1 MRSRL
6 VFDANYNVQEPV
18 LVLCK
23 QSGNKICRLPAAD
36 ITFKDSMQNDSELS
50 CTVSKYNNG
59 ELFAHWDDI
68 KDFRLIWVKE
78 WNTWLSM
85 EVKTEEDDGT
95 VKAITAANAGKV
107 ELSNILLFD
116 VEINTEDDIARD
128 DYEPT
133 VVYNPDKKN
142 ASLLHRIFEKA
153 PHYKILYVDDSLK
166 NIQRTFSFDDKS
178 IYDALDTIAE
188 EIHCYVEISLET
200 NSSGTIDR
208 NISLYDLESYCPKCG
223 HREDYFSVCPKC
235 GNTDIKQG
243 YGEDTTIF
251 ISADNVASDLT
262 YSSDTGS
269 VKNCFRLEGGD
280 DLMTAVI
287 RSCNP
292 NGSSYIYYFS
302 EDDKADM
309 SPALVKALDDYD
321 ALYQKYQNEYAY
333 KPDAKITSQYN
344 TLVEKYRTDSNGYKT
359 IPATITGFPEL
370 MNYYYDTIDFELYLR
385 HSMMPSPKPADT
397 TAQEQV
403 TTLPSTPLSP
413 VAVSSLKKVSETT
426 ISSMVLDRAKLF
438 IDPRYQTR
446 IGSSSYDDSTHT
458 WTGTFIVT
466 NYSNEEDTATSNN
479 ISISIS
485 DDNETYIKQRLDSV
499 LSRQIAD
506 SNDIVSL
513 FKQTTAEFTQ
523 TIKKYG
529 LTSLKDFYDCCN
541 ACIDLLIQQGIADES
556 NSLYKDLYVP
566 YHEKL
571 TALESEIKTRE
582 SEIAIVAGTKST
594 DGSVVVDGMET
605 ILETERLNIQNA
617 LNFKKNLGDDLW
629 NELYIYRREDKYTN
643 TNYISD
649 GLDNAQLVANA
660 LEFIKTATKEIY
672 RSATLQHSI
681 TATLSN
687 LLTIPEFAPIVDKF
701 QVGNWMRAR
710 VDNKINRLRLIDYEI
725 RFSSIKQLDVTF
737 SDVEKIVG
745 GYSDLQSVINKSSAM
760 ATSYDS
766 VSRQAGHGQ
775 QSSNKLD
782 TWVNDGLALTNM
794 KIVNDSQNQ
803 NLQITDS
810 GMLLREYDPMTD
822 TYADKQVKI
831 INHGLYYTNDGWK
844 TSKAGIGTFYYT
856 DPKTN
861 EIVEAYGLIADTV
874 TGNII
879 LSKDV
884 GIYNSNNSI
893 QLDSDGFTLTANK
906 EPGKTPDKIFKIQR
920 KDIDANGKE
929 TTTPLLYLDD
939 EGELVLN
946 GSVKIGSSDKNSSLG
961 DITDKIDNIQN
972 SKMYRV
978 ETVVVGSTIFNTR
991 DQTAQIECHV
1001 YSWDT
1006 DITDTLDA
1014 SGFNWHR
1021 YSSDTDSDTDWD
1033 SHHQGMKTIT
1043 ISTEDVYQNASFSCD
1058 VTI

>member
-1 MRSRL
+1 MRNRL
-6 VFDANYNVQEPV
+6 VFDANHNVQEPV

-23 QSGNKICRLPAAD
+23 QSGNKIGRLPATD

-59 ELFAHWDDI
+59 EQFVYWDEI
-68 KDFRLIWVKE
+68 RDFRLIWIKE

-85 EVKTEEDDGT
+85 EVKTKEDDET
-95 VKAITAANAGKV
+95 VKSITATNAGKV

-116 VEINTEDDIARD
+116 IEINTEDDIARD

-133 VVYNPDKKN
+133 VLYNSDKKN

-153 PHYKILYVDDSLK
+153 PHYNIVYVDDSIK

-178 IYDALDTIAE
+178 IYDALNDIAE
-188 EIHCYVEISLET
+188 EINCYVEITLET
-200 NSSGTIDR
+200 NSSGAIDR
-208 NISLYDLESYCPKCG
+208 NISVYDLESYCPKCG
-223 HREDYFSVCPKC
+223 HREEFFTVCPNC
-235 GNTDIKQG
+235 GNTDVKQG
-243 YGEDTTIF
+243 YGEDTSIF
-251 ISADNVASDLT
+251 ISADNAANDLT

-302 EDDKADM
+302 DEDKEDM
-309 SPALVKALDDYD
+309 SPALVQALNEYD
-321 ALYQKYQNEYAY
+321 ALYNKYQNEYVY
-333 KPDAKITSQYN
+333 TPDATIVSQYN
-344 TLVEKYRTDSNGYKT
+344 TLVEKYRTDDNSYQA
-359 IPATITGFPEL
+359 IPATIKGFPEL
-370 MNYYYDTIDFELYLR
+370 MSYYYDTIDFELYLQ

-397 TAQEQV
+397 TAQEQA

-413 VAVSSLKKVSETT
+413 VAVSNIDKASETT
-426 ISSMVLDRAKLF
+426 ITSMVLDRAKLF
-438 IDPRYQTR
+438 VDPRYQTR
-446 IGSSSYDDSTHT
+446 IGTSSYNSSTHT
-458 WTGTFIVT
+458 WTGTFIIT
-466 NYSNEEDTATSNN
+466 NYSDEEDAATSNN
-479 ISISIS
+479 ISVSIS
-485 DDNETYIKQRLDSV
+485 DDSEEYIKQRLDNI
-499 LSRQIAD
+499 LSRKIAD
-506 SNDIVSL
+506 SNDIISL
-513 FKQTTAEFTQ
+513 FQQSTADFTQ

-529 LTSLKDFYDCCN
+529 LSSLKDFYDSCN
-541 ACIDLLIQQGIADES
+541 ACIDLLIQQGIADTS
-556 NSLYKDLYVP
+556 NDLYNDLYVP

-582 SEIAIVAGTKST
+582 SEIAIVAGTKSA
-594 DGSVVVDGMET
+594 DGSVITDGMET
-605 ILETERLNIQNA
+605 ILETERANIQNT
-617 LNFKKNLGDDLW
+617 LNFKRNLGEDLW
-629 NELYIYRREDKYTN
+629 NELYIYRREDKYSN

-660 LEFIKTATKEIY
+660 LEFIKTATREIY
-672 RSATLQHSI
+672 RSSTLQHSI

-687 LLTIPEFAPIVDKF
+687 LLTIPEFSSIVDNF
-701 QVGNWMRAR
+701 QVGNWLRTGIDR
-710 VDNKINRLRLIDYEI
+710 KVFRLRLIDYEI
-725 RFSSIKQLDVTF
+725 DFSSIDNLTVTF
-737 SDVEKIVG
+737 SDVTKIVG
-745 GYSDLQSVINKSSAM
+745 GYSDIQSVISKASSM

-775 QSSNKLD
+775 QSNNKLD

-822 TYADKQVKI
+822 SYSDKQVKI

-861 EIVEAYGLIADTV
+861 EVVEAYGIIADTV

-879 LSKDV
+879 LSKEV

-906 EPGKTPDKIFKIQR
+906 EAGKAPDKIFKIQR
-920 KDIDANGKE
+920 KDIDASGNE

-939 EGELVLN
+939 EGQLVLS
-946 GSVKIGSSDKNSSLG
+946 GSVKIGSSDKDSSIG
-961 DITDKIDNIQN
+961 DISDKIDDISN

-978 ETVVVGSTIFNTR
+978 ETVVVGSTIFNVR

-1014 SGFNWHR
+1014 SAFNWHR
-1021 YSSDTDSDTDWD
+1021 YSSDTESDTDWD

>member
-1 MRSRL
+1 
-6 VFDANYNVQEPV
+6 
-18 LVLCK
+18 
-23 QSGNKICRLPAAD
+23 
-36 ITFKDSMQNDSELS
+36 
-50 CTVSKYNNG
+50 
-59 ELFAHWDDI
+59 
-68 KDFRLIWVKE
+68 
-78 WNTWLSM
+78 M
-85 EVKTEEDDGT
+85 EVKTKEDDGT
-95 VKAITAANAGKV
+95 VKTVTAANAGKV

-333 KPDAKITSQYN
+333 KPDTEITSQYN
-344 TLVEKYRTDSNGYKT
+344 ALVEKYKTDINGYKT
-359 IPATITGFPEL
+359 IPATITGFSEL

-413 VAVSSLKKVSETT
+413 VAVSSLKKASETT

-479 ISISIS
+479 ISVSIS

-499 LSRQIAD
+499 LSRKI
-506 SNDIVSL
+506 
-513 FKQTTAEFTQ
+513 
-523 TIKKYG
+523 
-529 LTSLKDFYDCCN
+529 
-541 ACIDLLIQQGIADES
+541 
-556 NSLYKDLYVP
+556 
-566 YHEKL
+566 
-571 TALESEIKTRE
+571 EIGRASCRE
-582 SEIAIVAGTKST
+582 
-594 DGSVVVDGMET
+594 
-605 ILETERLNIQNA
+605 
-617 LNFKKNLGDDLW
+617 
-629 NELYIYRREDKYTN
+629 
-643 TNYISD
+643 
-649 GLDNAQLVANA
+649 
-660 LEFIKTATKEIY
+660 
-672 RSATLQHSI
+672 
-681 TATLSN
+681 
-687 LLTIPEFAPIVDKF
+687 
-701 QVGNWMRAR
+701 R
-710 VDNKINRLRLIDYEI
+710 V
-725 RFSSIKQLDVTF
+725 
-737 SDVEKIVG
+737 
-745 GYSDLQSVINKSSAM
+745 
-760 ATSYDS
+760 
-766 VSRQAGHGQ
+766 
-775 QSSNKLD
+775 
-782 TWVNDGLALTNM
+782 
-794 KIVNDSQNQ
+794 
-803 NLQITDS
+803 
-810 GMLLREYDPMTD
+810 
-822 TYADKQVKI
+822 
-831 INHGLYYTNDGWK
+831 
-844 TSKAGIGTFYYT
+844 
-856 DPKTN
+856 
-861 EIVEAYGLIADTV
+861 
-874 TGNII
+874 
-879 LSKDV
+879 
-884 GIYNSNNSI
+884 
-893 QLDSDGFTLTANK
+893 
-906 EPGKTPDKIFKIQR
+906 
-920 KDIDANGKE
+920 
-929 TTTPLLYLDD
+929 
-939 EGELVLN
+939 
-946 GSVKIGSSDKNSSLG
+946 
-961 DITDKIDNIQN
+961 
-972 SKMYRV
+972 
-978 ETVVVGSTIFNTR
+978 
-991 DQTAQIECHV
+991 
-1001 YSWDT
+1001 
-1006 DITDTLDA
+1006 
-1014 SGFNWHR
+1014 
-1021 YSSDTDSDTDWD
+1021 
-1033 SHHQGMKTIT
+1033 
-1043 ISTEDVYQNASFSCD
+1043 
-1058 VTI
+1058 